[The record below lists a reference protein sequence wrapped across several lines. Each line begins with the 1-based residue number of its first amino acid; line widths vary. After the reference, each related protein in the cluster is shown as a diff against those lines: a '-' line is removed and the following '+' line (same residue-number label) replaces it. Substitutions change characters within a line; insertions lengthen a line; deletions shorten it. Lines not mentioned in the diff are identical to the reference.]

1 MGTRH
6 EISRRKAALVYLR
19 GSFEILKMSKMT
31 SSPQPSPKPADTYS
45 FYCAP
50 MTVEDLVQVADIEV
64 QAFPAP
70 RSAAFYRQEVT
81 QNSYANY
88 WVLHAVPA
96 GATVTE
102 GRVVAYGGYWLMGE
116 DAHIVAIAVAPR
128 WRGRRLAEWLMLELI
143 ATAWKQG
150 VHLVTLE
157 MRVSNTAASAL
168 YHKLGFQEV
177 GRRKRYYRDNNEDA
191 LLLSLD
197 GLQDKQ
203 VQQQLTVQLASL
215 RAQRQHPSR

>member
-1 MGTRH
+1 MP
-6 EISRRKAALVYLR
+6 
-19 GSFEILKMSKMT
+19 T
-31 SSPQPSPKPADTYS
+31 SSPLAPVPTGYTL
-45 FYCAP
+45 YCAP
-50 MTVEDLVQVADIEV
+50 MTVEDLGQVIALEV
-64 QAFPAP
+64 QAFSAP

-116 DAHIVAIAVAPR
+116 DAHIVSIAVDPQ
-128 WRGRRLAEWLMLELI
+128 WRCRQLAEWLMLELI
-143 ATAWKQG
+143 ARAWSQG
-150 VHLVTLE
+150 AHLVTLE
-157 MRVSNTAASAL
+157 MRVSNSAANAL
-168 YHKLGFQEV
+168 YHKLGFQEI

-197 GLQDKQ
+197 GLQNAQ
-203 VQQQLTVQLASL
+203 TQQQLRMRLESIRT
-215 RAQRQHPSR
+215 QRQHLY